1 MVGLFGL
8 LLILFAFPFTTIAF
22 QGQAFIIVAAVVSTL
37 VLPLFAAVVS
47 VAFPIIVNNEIVLV
61 QTTSDDLFVIL
72 FSDFV
77 IDIALVLNLLGV
89 KSLFA
94 CSPQCSQLSK
104 RRTSRHDVLMHTYV
118 ETQAGQC
125 KAIVIG

>member
-8 LLILFAFPFTTIAF
+8 LLIFFAFPFTTVAF
-22 QGQAFIIVAAVVSTL
+22 QGQTFVIVAAVLSTL
-37 VLPLFAAVVS
+37 VLPLFSAVVS

-77 IDIALVLNLLGV
+77 VDIALVLNLVRV

-104 RRTSRHDVLMHTYV
+104 RGASRHDVSMHTYV
-118 ETQAGQC
+118 KTQDDQC
-125 KAIVIG
+125 KAMVIG